1 MTTSVGVL
9 HPGTMGVTIGASMRS
24 SATVLWSSAGRS
36 PETVERARSA
46 GLADAGSL
54 AALVERC
61 ATIVSV
67 CPPGAA
73 LAVAQSVAD
82 LGFAG
87 TYVDA
92 NAVSP
97 ATARA
102 VAGLFDDAVDGGI
115 IGPPVLTAGTTRLY
129 LSGGSSRAV
138 AALFD
143 ESELEVRVVDGD
155 AGAASAVKM
164 CFAAWTKGTAA
175 LLMAINALAEHDGV
189 ADELRSEWAT
199 SMPDL
204 VARSEHLPAAV
215 GPKSWR
221 FEAEM
226 HEIADSFADAGLH
239 DGFLRSAADTYRRIS
254 SLQHAEHPSLDDVIR
269 LLETTTTETSTPRSQ

>member
-1 MTTSVGVL
+1 M
-9 HPGTMGVTIGASMRS
+9 TIGASMRCA
-24 SATVLWSSAGRS
+24 ATVLWSSTGRS
-36 PETVERARSA
+36 PETVRRAHGA
-46 GLADAGSL
+46 GLTDAGSL
-54 AALVERC
+54 VDLVDRC
-61 ATIVSV
+61 TTIISV

-73 LAVAQSVAD
+73 LAVAQSVTD

-97 ATARA
+97 STARA

-115 IGPPVLTAGTTRLY
+115 IGPPVHSAGTTRLY
-129 LSGGSSRAV
+129 LSGGSSPAV
-138 AALFD
+138 AALFEGSD
-143 ESELEVRVVDGD
+143 LEVRIVDGD

-175 LLMAINALAEHDGV
+175 LLMAVNALAEHDGV
-189 ADELRSEWAT
+189 ADELRGEWAT

-204 VARSEHLPAAV
+204 IARSEHLPTAV
-215 GPKSWR
+215 GPKAWR

-226 HEIADSFADAGLH
+226 HEIGDSFVDAGLH
-239 DGFLRSAADTYRRIS
+239 DGFLRSAADTYRRMS
-254 SLQHAEHPSLDDVIR
+254 SLQHVEQPSLDDVIR
-269 LLETTTTETSTPRSQ
+269 LLATSTPETIPPRSQ

>member
-1 MTTSVGVL
+1 MTATVGIL
-9 HPGTMGVTIGASMRS
+9 HPGAMGMTIGASMRCA
-24 SATVLWSSAGRS
+24 ATVLWSSTGRS
-36 PETVERARSA
+36 PETVRRAHGA
-46 GLADAGSL
+46 GLTDAGSL
-54 AALVERC
+54 ADLVDRC
-61 ATIVSV
+61 TTIISV

-82 LGFAG
+82 HGFAG

-97 ATARA
+97 STARA

-115 IGPPVLTAGTTRLY
+115 IGPPVHSAGTTRLY
-129 LSGGSSRAV
+129 LSGGSSPAV
-138 AALFD
+138 AALFEGSD
-143 ESELEVRVVDGD
+143 LEVRIVDGD

-175 LLMAINALAEHDGV
+175 LLMAVNALAEYDGV
-189 ADELRSEWAT
+189 ADELRGEWAT

-215 GPKSWR
+215 GPKAWR

-226 HEIADSFADAGLH
+226 HEIGHSFVDAGLH
-239 DGFLRSAADTYRRIS
+239 DGFLRSAADTYRRMS
-254 SLQHAEHPSLDDVIR
+254 SLQHVEQPSLDDVIR
-269 LLETTTTETSTPRSQ
+269 LLATSTPETIPPRSQ